1 MATRQ
6 EDLYDR
12 DFYQWTQDQAS
23 ALRHLAEQR
32 WNGPLDLSHL
42 AEEVED
48 LGRST
53 RNAVRSQIQ
62 RIIEHCLKLEHSS
75 ATEPRPGWMNSIDEA
90 RDEIENLLTP
100 TLRRD
105 LDHQLF
111 RLFAR
116 TRRRVDRDLRAH
128 GEQDAADALPQEC
141 PYSLDQLLDEE
152 WLPADGQGSSD
163 HA

>member
-12 DFYQWTQDQAS
+12 DYYAWTQDQAA
-23 ALRHLAEQR
+23 ALHRLAAER

-62 RIIEHCLKLEHSS
+62 RIIEHALKLEHS
-75 ATEPRPGWMNSIDEA
+75 AAAEPRPGWMNSIDEA
-90 RDEIENLLTP
+90 RDQIDNLLTP

-105 LDHQLF
+105 LEDQLF
-111 RLFAR
+111 HLFTR

-128 GEQDAADALPQEC
+128 GEAEAADALPGEC
-141 PYSLDQLLDEE
+141 PYSLEQLLNEE
-152 WLPADGQGSSD
+152 WLPESRPKPAG
-163 HA
+163 HV